1 MTRRLLLL
9 LGLSGCTGF
18 SLGENTPGGDTWT
31 DPPRTEVGEHHV
43 GAIAVERDEDQ
54 LWVVHEQNK
63 NGTRRAHLAAID
75 PIGGVATDLLDV
87 SSSTDRRVVFP
98 AADRMLLMAQR
109 NGQENLVL
117 FDTQTRTRIRS
128 TTKPTWY
135 WGTRT
140 APSGRAVV
148 VADNAHPQS
157 PLHVIDLATLEHQVL
172 PHDGEYV
179 EAMWN
184 HDSDVLI
191 ALSVTETPAPRAKLL
206 RFDLEGADLAA
217 PLPEPTVMWELDG
230 YGWDLL
236 FSFTWIGVS
245 PDDRWAVFPLI
256 KHAGGEQQ
264 HVLLVLDQATG
275 GVTLVPGKGPVGF
288 THDSSRIVSY
298 GEAAEGTA
306 QDLWLIDPITKARTV
321 VPTGYPLVSFFPSR
335 DSDHIAITSPV
346 TNQHLT
352 VYDTRSQSLRSTGQ
366 YVSLN
371 DFVTRPGRGQ
381 LFAESAGSVFALDL
395 AAATATPI
403 ALPALVGNIN
413 VRPTADQF
421 VATDKELAKIY
432 RVGMETRALYGRA
445 IELPSPFRVVVED
458 LGDQGD
464 ATLRPPQQLGRLVT
478 RREHDGDAHSLD

>member
-1 MTRRLLLL
+1 MLRYLVFLS
-9 LGLSGCTGF
+9 LGACSGF

-31 DPPRTEVGEHHV
+31 DPPPTMDGDHHV

-54 LWVVHEQNK
+54 LWVVHEK
-63 NGTRRAHLAAID
+63 NAGGLKRAHLAAID
-75 PIGGVATDLLDV
+75 PVSGVATDLLDV
-87 SSSTDRRVVFP
+87 TMAHDRRVVFP
-98 AADRMLLMAQR
+98 ATDRLLLMAQVSGTER
-109 NGQENLVL
+109 LVL
-117 FDTQTRTRIRS
+117 YDTVTRTRIRT

-148 VADNAHPQS
+148 VADNAAVNS

-191 ALSVTETPAPRAKLL
+191 ALSVTETPAPRAKLM
-206 RFDLEGADLAA
+206 RFDLEGADLSA
-217 PLPEPTVMWELDG
+217 PLPQPTVLWELDG

-236 FSFTWIGVS
+236 FSFTWIGIS

-264 HVLLVLDQATG
+264 HVLLLLDQLSG

-298 GEAAEGTA
+298 GEAVEGTA
-306 QDLWLIDPITKARTV
+306 QDLWLIDPVTRARTV

-335 DSDHIAITSPV
+335 DSGHIAITSPV

-352 VYDTRSQSLRSTGQ
+352 VYDTATGTLRSTNQAVG
-366 YVSLN
+366 LH
-371 DFVTRPGRGQ
+371 DFVTRPGHAQ
-381 LFAESAGSVFALDL
+381 LFAESNGSVFELDL
-395 AAATATPI
+395 AAATATPVP
-403 ALPALVGNIN
+403 LPALVGNIN
-413 VRPTADQF
+413 VRPASDQF
-421 VATDKELAKIY
+421 VATDRDKAKIY
-432 RVGMETRALYGRA
+432 RVGMATHAMQGAA
-445 IELPSPFRVVVED
+445 IVLPSPFRTTVEKLED
-458 LGDQGD
+458 DVGD
-464 ATLRPPQQLGRLVT
+464 ATLRLPQRGRLVT